1 MQPYACPNC
10 RNKMR
15 FHVLDQNP
23 VSVKLNPQT
32 GEVLGHL
39 DASDVMAQPYRGEV
53 RRVQCAICGMNESES
68 LFVKTAQR
76 FS

>member
-1 MQPYACPNC
+1 MEPYACPNC

-23 VSVKLNPQT
+23 VSVKMNPQT
-32 GEVLGHL
+32 GEVMGYL
-39 DASDVMAQPYRGEV
+39 DESDVMAQPYRGET
-53 RRVQCAICGMNESES
+53 RRVQCALCGQEGQET

-76 FS
+76 MS